1 MLLSDQTIHLRY
13 RVLGPLGEGGM
24 GTVYLAED
32 HLLGC
37 SCAIKESVLDPKAS
51 PHVLAQMRH
60 QFQAEARVLANL
72 DHPNLPKVHDF
83 FSFDGNEYIVMEYIE
98 GENLHSLHERQKG
111 PLNEQIVL
119 AWADQILDAL
129 VYLHGQQPHPIIH
142 RDIKPANIILTPQ
155 GKVSLVDFGLVKLL
169 DPADPRTATAMKGMG
184 TAEYAPLEQYAGGAG
199 HTDARTDIYSL
210 GGTLYHLLT
219 GEPPLDVHQ
228 RLLDPGQMP
237 SARQLN
243 SMLSV
248 RTDEALMKALEIH
261 PNRRFSSAIDMRN
274 AMQRL
279 PDPSGTVKSSKL
291 SDKDAASTLSL
302 ALPLLILAVP
312 FIMLL
317 LLGRCSS

>member
-1 MLLSDQTIHLRY
+1 MS
-13 RVLGPLGEGGM
+13 GSE
-24 GTVYLAED
+24 
-32 HLLGC
+32 
-37 SCAIKESVLDPKAS
+37 
-51 PHVLAQMRH
+51 
-60 QFQAEARVLANL
+60 
-72 DHPNLPKVHDF
+72 
-83 FSFDGNEYIVMEYIE
+83 
-98 GENLHSLHERQKG
+98 
-111 PLNEQIVL
+111 
-119 AWADQILDAL
+119 LDAL

-142 RDIKPANIILTPQ
+142 RDIKPANIIRTPQ
-155 GKVSLVDFGLVKLL
+155 GKVSVVDFGLVKLL

-199 HTDARTDIYSL
+199 HTAARTDIYSL